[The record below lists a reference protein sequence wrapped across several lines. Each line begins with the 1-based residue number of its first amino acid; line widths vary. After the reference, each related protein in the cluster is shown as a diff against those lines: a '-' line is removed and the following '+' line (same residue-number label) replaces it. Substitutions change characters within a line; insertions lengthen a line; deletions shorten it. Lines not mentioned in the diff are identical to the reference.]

1 MLSKELI
8 EKNVDFVLQMPT
20 LFEKVERFL
29 LAGNLTEAVT
39 TLQNIASFKTYFN
52 SIFKRAKFDIPYDG
66 NDLVVIANM
75 LGIDTFRA
83 IVLSYFIFLKSP
95 KIYKVFNFKIVDLIE
110 LNAKILS
117 DWLKVLN
124 SFKEK
129 RYSYLSLAPYSIAC
143 IIVCE
148 NLFSKF
154 PSCMS
159 DVISYSDVSYN
170 KILQKKYGFNILDIF
185 LKAMNMNKQSL
196 SKIDKEM
203 LCFFEI
209 LLSYESSRPEF
220 YDFGVDKILDINVY
234 PEMQTIIFI
243 KKALQK

>member
-20 LFEKVERFL
+20 LFEKIEHFL
-29 LAGNLTEAVT
+29 LAGNVTEAVA
-39 TLQNIASFKTYFN
+39 TLQNIASFKTYFS

-117 DWLKVLN
+117 DWLKILN

-129 RYSYLSLAPYSIAC
+129 HYNYLSLAPYSIAC

-148 NLFSKF
+148 NLFSKY

-170 KILQKKYGFNILDIF
+170 KILQKKYGF
-185 LKAMNMNKQSL
+185 SL
-196 SKIDKEM
+196 WDKEM

>member
-1 MLSKELI
+1 
-8 EKNVDFVLQMPT
+8 
-20 LFEKVERFL
+20 
-29 LAGNLTEAVT
+29 
-39 TLQNIASFKTYFN
+39 
-52 SIFKRAKFDIPYDG
+52 
-66 NDLVVIANM
+66 
-75 LGIDTFRA
+75 
-83 IVLSYFIFLKSP
+83 
-95 KIYKVFNFKIVDLIE
+95 
-110 LNAKILS
+110 
-117 DWLKVLN
+117 
-124 SFKEK
+124 
-129 RYSYLSLAPYSIAC
+129 
-143 IIVCE
+143 
-148 NLFSKF
+148 
-154 PSCMS
+154 MS

-170 KILQKKYGFNILDIF
+170 KILQKKYGFSLWDIF